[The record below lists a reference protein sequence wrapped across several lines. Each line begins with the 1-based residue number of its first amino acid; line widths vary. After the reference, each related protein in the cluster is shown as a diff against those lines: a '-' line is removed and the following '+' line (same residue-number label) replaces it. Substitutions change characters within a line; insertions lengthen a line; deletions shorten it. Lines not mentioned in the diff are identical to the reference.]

1 MLNSIESFLIWAK
14 SCMIKAN
21 WGFLSALLLG
31 LTLLSGCSQ
40 SEPGETAKPAA
51 TQNSSSGAGVAAGT
65 VTDTV
70 SASKTGAGNAQP
82 PASLVYDGTMSGVV
96 GDSMCGKDHMMMGD
110 VGKDVV
116 NCTKDCVKQGYKF
129 VLIDEKGESF
139 VLDDQ
144 ITAEKYAGKSVS
156 VSGHINRISKTI
168 DVKSVKPLQ

>member
-21 WGFLSALLLG
+21 WRFLSALLFG
-31 LTLLSGCSQ
+31 LTLLSGCSH
-40 SEPGETAKPAA
+40 SGDSGDTPGAA
-51 TQNSSSGAGVAAGT
+51 STPSSSSGAGTA
-65 VTDTV
+65 TDR
-70 SASKTGAGNAQP
+70 ASSSGKTGAGNSQP

-144 ITAEKYAGKSVS
+144 KTAEEYAGKSVS
-156 VSGHINRISKTI
+156 ISGHINRISKTI
-168 DVKSVKPLQ
+168 DVKSVKALQ